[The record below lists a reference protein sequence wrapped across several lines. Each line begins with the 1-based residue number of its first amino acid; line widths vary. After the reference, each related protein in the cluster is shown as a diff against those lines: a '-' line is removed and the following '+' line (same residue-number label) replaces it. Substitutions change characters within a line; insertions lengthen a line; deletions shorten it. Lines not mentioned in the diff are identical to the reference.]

1 MAHGIFIYFRLTWT
15 TKNAQIEKQALG
27 WSSIDGYI
35 KMRPVDRDEKDAEMS
50 SERGGTALLAQERR
64 KRILELIQ
72 EEGSARV
79 AALSSLFDVSEP
91 TIRQDLEI
99 LDQQGFVTREHGGA
113 FLRSVSRQVSEL
125 TLQHMENLD
134 KKALIAKKAAQLV
147 KSGDRIIL
155 DSGSTVTEL
164 ARCLSDA
171 QDLVVITNAIN
182 IALIIGANP
191 ACELMV
197 TGGDFKAP
205 TLSLTGEKAA
215 AFFRNIYVDKLFLAT
230 GGISP
235 SLELTYPG
243 YSDLAV
249 KKAMID
255 ASKEVYLLADSTK
268 FGVASFASLGSMDCV
283 DAVVTDEGV
292 GESTR
297 KQLEALGVRLIVA

>member
-1 MAHGIFIYFRLTWT
+1 MT
-15 TKNAQIEKQALG
+15 TNDK
-27 WSSIDGYI
+27 
-35 KMRPVDRDEKDAEMS
+35 
-50 SERGGTALLAQERR
+50 GGKALLAQERR

-79 AALSSLFDVSEP
+79 TRLSELFEVSEP
-91 TIRQDLEI
+91 TIRQDLEV

-113 FLRSVSRQVSEL
+113 FLRTVSRQVSEL
-125 TLQHMENLD
+125 TLQHMEHMD
-134 KKALIAKKAAQLV
+134 KKSLIAKKATEFI
-147 KSGDRIIL
+147 KPSDRIIL

-164 ARCLSDA
+164 AKCLSSA
-171 QDLVVITNAIN
+171 QELVVITNAIN

-235 SLELTYPG
+235 SFELTYPG

-255 ASKEVYLLADSTK
+255 AAKEVYLLADSTK
-268 FGVASFASLGSMDCV
+268 FGVASFASLGSIDCV
-283 DAVVTDEGV
+283 DAVVTDSGIDDE
-292 GESTR
+292 TR
-297 KQLEALGVRLIVA
+297 KQLDALGVKLVIA

>member
-1 MAHGIFIYFRLTWT
+1 MPG
-15 TKNAQIEKQALG
+15 
-27 WSSIDGYI
+27 
-35 KMRPVDRDEKDAEMS
+35 
-50 SERGGTALLAQERR
+50 ERVGKALLAQERR

-79 AALSSLFDVSEP
+79 ATLSSLFEVSEP
-91 TIRQDLEI
+91 TIRQDLEA
-99 LDQQGFVTREHGGA
+99 LDQAGFVTREHGGA

-125 TLQHMENLD
+125 SLQHMENLD
-134 KKALIAKKAAQLV
+134 KKALIARKAAELV
-147 KSGDRIIL
+147 SPGDRIIL

-164 ARCLSDA
+164 AKCLSDTTG
-171 QDLVVITNAIN
+171 LVVVTNAIN

-215 AFFRNIYVDKLFLAT
+215 LFFKGLYVDKLFLAT
-230 GGISP
+230 GGVSG

-255 ASKEVYLLADSTK
+255 AAKEVYLLADSTK
-268 FGVASFASLGSMDCV
+268 FGVASFASLGSMECV
-283 DAVVTDEGV
+283 DAIVTDEGI
-292 GESTR
+292 GDDTR
-297 KQLEALGVRLIVA
+297 RQIEALGVKLIIA